1 MPTVRALL
9 EKKNVSVAQVG
20 KAQTVLEA
28 ARMMK
33 DRHIGCLVVTEE
45 GRVIGIFT
53 ERDILMR
60 VVAEGREPARTTVGE
75 IMTSPVACCHPD
87 TTLAECIA
95 VITEKRHRHLP
106 VVEDGRLCGIIS
118 SGDLL
123 AQQIRNHETTITYL
137 QEYLHGGHR

>member
-1 MPTVRALL
+1 MATVRTLL
-9 EKKNVSVAQVG
+9 EKKNAPVAQVG
-20 KAQTVLEA
+20 KAQSVLEA

-45 GRVIGIFT
+45 DRVIGIFT

-75 IMTSPVACCHPD
+75 IMTSPVTCCHPD
-87 TTLAECIA
+87 TTLEECIA

-123 AQQIRNHETTITYL
+123 AQQVRNHETTITYL